1 MNQRHPGDAVK
12 KVLDMTPPALPEV
25 EDAHDRQRHRPQRG
39 PEGRPLE
46 IARRQP
52 WIRREAVDLRLDN
65 QEVEGVEP
73 AEHGFVGSVGIRAT
87 LPGLVELAHRARGH
101 LLQVRDRAEVDGLG
115 RARLGARRL
124 EAHLHP
130 VVAERALL
138 RGARHRVDADHPE
151 RARADAVPA
160 AVARVRLDDDRVEL
174 GADDGAGRA
183 HLEAAGV
190 RAVLADVAHHE
201 PASVLPVGAEL
212 LDELHVPPVGAVERA
227 GVVVA
232 VAAQHADTPVPR
244 RELVPLLARHLARLA
259 ADADGGVGV
268 EAHRLRHHAFS
279 TLHTK
284 ALASWID
291 TLGSPTRAVS
301 SLAASPTTSPWWPQ
315 GHAMP
320 RWQPPR
326 PPVL

>member
-1 MNQRHPGDAVK
+1 MNQRHWGDAVK
-12 KVLDMTPPALPEV
+12 KVLDIIALPAARAAPALPEV
-25 EDAHDRQRHRPQRG
+25 EDAHDCQRHRPQRG

-52 WIRREAVDLRLDN
+52 RIRREPVDLRLVH
-65 QEVEGVEP
+65 QQVEGVEP
-73 AEHGFVGSVGIRAT
+73 AEHGLVGSVEIRAT
-87 LPGLVELAHRARGH
+87 LPGLVELAHPAPGH

-138 RGARHRVDADHPE
+138 RGARHRVHADHPE

-160 AVARVRLDDDRVEL
+160 AVARVRLDDHRVEL

-190 RAVLADVAHHE
+190 SAVLADVAHHE
-201 PASVLPVGAEL
+201 PAPVLPVGAEL
-212 LDELHVPPVGAVERA
+212 LYELHVAPVDAVERA
-227 GVVVA
+227 RVVVA

-301 SLAASPTTSPWWPQ
+301 SLAASPTTSPW
-315 GHAMP
+315 
-320 RWQPPR
+320 
-326 PPVL
+326 